1 MPYTKDELKTVD
13 FYKDFIQKLRTKY
26 LTNMEDL
33 SEVRFRKDG
42 VLYSFEDIFR
52 DTDENFDR
60 GIEEADINQNNLYF
74 LKFKI

>member
-13 FYKDFIQKLRTKY
+13 FYQDFIQKLRTKY

-42 VLYSFEDIFR
+42 VLYSFEDIFTGLGIEDA
-52 DTDENFDR
+52 DTD
-60 GIEEADINQNNLYF
+60 ISLY
-74 LKFKI
+74 